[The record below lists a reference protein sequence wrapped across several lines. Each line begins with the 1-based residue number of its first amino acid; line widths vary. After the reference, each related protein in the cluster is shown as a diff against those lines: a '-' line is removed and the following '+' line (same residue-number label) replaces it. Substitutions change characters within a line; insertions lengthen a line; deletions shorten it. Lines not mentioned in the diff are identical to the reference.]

1 MNSGPGQELVKSRY
15 SKELSPVP
23 QGGGPEMEGG
33 KMGNIYSLPLRGTVV
48 RWV

>member
-1 MNSGPGQELVKSRY
+1 MNSGPGQDLFPREV
-15 SKELSPVP
+15 
-23 QGGGPEMEGG
+23 GGIKRLGPEMEGG